1 MPSSGQLTSSEL
13 QALLADGTLAGSWT
27 LDPARSEVR
36 LETKHTWGLRPLH
49 GVFQQVTGGGTVA
62 PDGNVSGVITVAATS
77 VDTKNPTRDKH
88 LRSADF
94 FDVANHPDFIFTVEG
109 VPPTGDGVRVTGR
122 LTVRDRTLPVSF
134 DAKAT
139 VADGEV
145 TLDGDIP
152 INRADYGLAWQK
164 LWGIA
169 SMHSTIGVHAVFVR
183 Q

>member
-1 MPSSGQLTSSEL
+1 MTTSGQLTSAAL
-13 QALLADGTLAGSWT
+13 QALLADGTLAGTWS

-49 GVFQQVTGGGTVA
+49 GVFQQVAGGGTVT
-62 PDGNVSGVITVAATS
+62 PDGNVTGVITVAATS
-77 VDTKNPTRDKH
+77 VDTKSPTRDKH

-94 FDVANHPDFIFTVEG
+94 FDVANHPDFVFTTDSVT
-109 VPPTGDGVRVTGR
+109 PAGDGVRVAGR
-122 LTVRDRTLPVSF
+122 LTVRDRTRPVSF

-145 TLDGDIP
+145 SLDGDIP
-152 INRADYGLAWQK
+152 INRADYGLTWQK

-169 SMHSTIGVHAVFVR
+169 SMHSVIGVHAVFAR